1 MAPSP
6 WGRIEAL
13 FDEASAMA
21 AGDRAAFLSRACGD
35 DLEMRAEIE
44 SLLVADAEA
53 AGFLGRPAVSVEA
66 PPPPPATLVGR
77 RLGHYRVGAK
87 LGEGGMSTVY
97 LAVRADDAYRQR
109 VALKVLGGGADRPDL
124 SARFR
129 AERQILASLDHPGIA
144 RLLDGGTTR
153 DGRPY
158 LVMEYIEGAPI
169 DRYCDQHRLGLEAR
183 IDLFRQVCAAVQYAH
198 QNLVVHRDIKPSN
211 ILVNALGVP
220 RLLDFG
226 IAKLLEGAELAA
238 PVEATIT
245 GQRLMTPQYASPEQ
259 VAGGAITTATDVYS
273 LGVLLYV
280 LLTGQL
286 PYRVPGT
293 GSDALQRAVVEQ
305 DPERPSTAVGRPT
318 PEASL
323 RPSERA
329 GGEGTTQAALSE
341 ARGLRP
347 LQLRRKLR
355 GDLDN
360 IVLMALRKEPDRR
373 YASVAL
379 LSEDLRRYRERLPV
393 AAQPD
398 TLGYRTRKFV
408 GRHKAAVG
416 AAALGLAMI
425 VALAGTMTVQAVRL
439 ARQRDEIRAER
450 DKAVTLAS
458 LLEQVFAGSD
468 PAQARGETL
477 TAREILDKGAARA
490 LAGLEE
496 QPETQA
502 ALALVI
508 GRVYHSLGLSER
520 AQPLLQR
527 SLALRQR
534 LRGKSD
540 PAVAE
545 SLLALASLDQERGQF
560 AAAEAGQREALGIL
574 RGQLGAEDPKVADA
588 LNDLSATLIAR
599 AKYPEAES
607 VLREALAAHRKA
619 HGGVHESVAGDLSN
633 LGSVLRRMGKL
644 PAAEVSHREALA
656 VGRRVFGPVHP
667 KLARQ
672 INNLAVVLND
682 EGHLAEAETLA
693 REALGITR
701 KLYGAQ
707 HPDIALQLSNLGSI
721 LQARGDHE
729 GAIATA
735 GQGLEMRR
743 KLFGPDHEQ
752 VAMSLGNLGDALE
765 QKGDLQAAR
774 PLYEEALR
782 ILRKALGSE
791 HPRAA
796 VVVAHLADLTL
807 AQGDPRRAEPLAR
820 EALEIRRR
828 ALGPNHADFGGS
840 LITLGSVRLAAGA
853 GDEAEDLLRRGLA
866 ILTKGLPPG
875 HWRQAEAES
884 RLGAGLAARGKAA
897 EAEPLLVAGY
907 EGLLRGRGA
916 GSARTVAALDRL
928 VGFYEGQGNRAAA
941 ADYRARGSGVP
952 PAESPAVADR
962 SRGDGSR

>member
-1 MAPSP
+1 
-6 WGRIEAL
+6 
-13 FDEASAMA
+13 MA
-21 AGDRAAFLSRACGD
+21 AADRAAFLSRVCGD

-44 SLLVADAEA
+44 SLLAADAEA
-53 AGFLGRPAVSVEA
+53 AGFLGRPAVSVAA

-97 LAVRADDAYRQR
+97 LAVRADDAYRQK

-153 DGRPY
+153 DARPY
-158 LVMEYIEGAPI
+158 IVMEYIEGAPI

-183 IDLFRQVCAAVQYAH
+183 IDLFRQVCTAVQYAH
-198 QNLVVHRDIKPSN
+198 QNLIVHRDIKPSN
-211 ILVNALGVP
+211 ILVNAQGVP

-226 IAKLLEGAELAA
+226 IAKLLEGAEPG

-259 VAGGAITTATDVYS
+259 VEGGAITTATDVYS

-286 PYRVPGT
+286 PYRLPGT

-318 PEASL
+318 LEASL

-398 TLGYRTRKFV
+398 TLGYRARKFV
-408 GRHKAAVG
+408 GRHKAGVA
-416 AAALGLAMI
+416 AAALGLTMI
-425 VALAGTMTVQAVRL
+425 VTLAGTMTVQAVRL

-450 DKAVTLAS
+450 DKAVKLAS

-477 TAREILDKGAARA
+477 TAREILDKGAERA
-490 LAGLEE
+490 LAGLEG

-508 GRVYHSLGLSER
+508 GRVYQSLGLSER
-520 AQPLLQR
+520 ARPLLQR

-545 SLLALASLDQERGQF
+545 SLLALAALDQERGQF
-560 AAAEAGQREALGIL
+560 AASEAGQREALGIL

-599 AKYPEAES
+599 AKYAEAES

-644 PAAEVSHREALA
+644 PAAEASHREALA
-656 VGRRVFGPVHP
+656 VGRRVFGAVHP

-701 KLYGAQ
+701 KLYGAE

-735 GQGLEMRR
+735 RQGLEMRR
-743 KLFGPDHEQ
+743 KLFGPHHEQ

-774 PLYEEALR
+774 PLYEQALR

-796 VVVAHLADLTL
+796 AVVAHLADLTL
-807 AQGDPRRAEPLAR
+807 AQGDPRRAEPFAR
-820 EALEIRRR
+820 EALEVRRQ
-828 ALGPNHADFGGS
+828 ALGPDHADFGAS
-840 LITLGSVRLAAGA
+840 LVTLGSIRLAAGA
-853 GDEAEDLLRRGLA
+853 GDEAEDLMRRGLA
-866 ILTKGLPPG
+866 ILTKALPAG
-875 HWRQAEAES
+875 HWRLAEAES

-897 EAEPLLVAGY
+897 EAEPLLVQGY

-916 GSARTVAALDRL
+916 GSARTVAALEHLAR
-928 VGFYEGQGNRAAA
+928 FYEGQGNPSAAA
-941 ADYRARGSGVP
+941 AYRARASGVP
-952 PAESPAVADR
+952 PAENPAVADR
-962 SRGDGSR
+962 SRGDSPR